1 MIPKPEWLDTFKAMR
16 AKGWAVVWFSPDE
29 LQGVDAE
36 RFEERLADD
45 GFDLVERMQPEEPMI
60 WGPDDCPEE
69 LEHTNR
75 GLWWN

>member
-1 MIPKPEWLDTFKAMR
+1 MMIPKPEWLDAFKAMR

-75 GLWWN
+75 GL